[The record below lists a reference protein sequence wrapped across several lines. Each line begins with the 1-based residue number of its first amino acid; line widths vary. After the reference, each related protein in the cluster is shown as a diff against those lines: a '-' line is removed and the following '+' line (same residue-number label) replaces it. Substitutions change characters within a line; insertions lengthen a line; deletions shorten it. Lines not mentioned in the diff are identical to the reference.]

1 LRRLIDSHAHLSD
14 LADME
19 GVIERA
25 KDAGVD
31 AIVAMGANLETCMS
45 TLRWAE
51 EYPGYVYP
59 ALGVHPTEWY
69 EEGFEA
75 ALKFVG
81 EHIDGCVAVGEVGLD
96 YWNREARKNG
106 EIRENQREI
115 YKRQLAMAEEHGKP
129 VSVHGRGAWR
139 DALDLA
145 IAHGP
150 GRVVFHWYSGPLD
163 ILHEILDAGYLISS
177 TPATEFS
184 RDHRAALEEAPLD
197 RILIETDSPVSYRGR
212 EAEPADLLLTLR
224 ALSELKGAPEEE
236 VARETTRNAERFFSI

>member
-1 LRRLIDSHAHLSD
+1 
-14 LADME
+14 
-19 GVIERA
+19 V
-25 KDAGVD
+25 
-31 AIVAMGANLETCMS
+31 S
-45 TLRWAE
+45 TR
-51 EYPGYVYP
+51 PSG
-59 ALGVHPTEWY
+59 T
-69 EEGFEA
+69 
-75 ALKFVG
+75 K
-81 EHIDGCVAVGEVGLD
+81 
-96 YWNREARKNG
+96 RARKNE

-115 YKRQLAMAEEHGKP
+115 YKRQLAIAEEHGKP

-163 ILHEILDAGYLISS
+163 VLNELLDAGYLISS

-224 ALSELKGAPEEE
+224 ALSGLKGAPEEE
-236 VARETTRNAERFFSI
+236 VARATTRNAERFFSI